1 MTSNYC
7 QATHLLEK
15 VILLTRCVTTLDKR
29 DIVNEIAG
37 HCQRPVCVVNFVTKM
52 DIVPKNVAYH
62 NHWETSEA
70 RGMQVEITWEEGNK
84 QTRQKKSPVY

>member
-37 HCQRPVCVVNFVTKM
+37 HCQRPVCVVNFVTEAN
-52 DIVPKNVAYH
+52 ILPKTVEYH
-62 NHWETSEA
+62 NRRETSEA
-70 RGMQVEITWEEGNK
+70 RGMQVAITWKERNK